1 MVDGVAYLSAF
12 LFSHYNQG
20 LWKVEKGTNALD
32 SGAHFYEVYQTKDN
46 KYVAV
51 GAIEPQFYAA
61 LLKGLALDKDSTL
74 PQQLDISAW
83 PMMKAKFSEIFLSK
97 TRDEWVE
104 IFKNT
109 DACVCKF
116 SIGTFPKEHDSSCCR
131 H

>member
-20 LWKVEKGTNALD
+20 LWKLEKGSNALD
-32 SGAHFYEVYQTKDN
+32 SGAHFYEVYETKDN

-61 LLKGLALDKDSTL
+61 LLKGLGLHGDTTL
-74 PQQLDISAW
+74 PQQLDISEW
-83 PMMKAKFSEIFLSK
+83 PAMKSKFSQLFRSK
-97 TRDEWVE
+97 TREEWVE

-109 DACVCKF
+109 DACVCMP
-116 SIGTFPKEHDSSCCR
+116 SILLKYS
-131 H
+131 